1 MTTAN
6 GQTPAPFMQDAPAV
20 ISTLGTDAH
29 QGLTSE
35 QAAHNLNQYGPNAFT
50 KPKPESMLSR
60 IVKTAADPML
70 IMLMIAAA
78 ITLGVNIT
86 RAMAGGHADILEC
99 VGIFFAIALSVTIT
113 VVMEGRSAKAFEALN
128 DINDDTTVTVVRDG
142 EVTLVSQR
150 DITIGDVL
158 QISTGDK
165 LPADARLIESN
176 DLTADESALTGE
188 SVPSAKA
195 TDAVFTDPKTPVAD
209 RTNMLYSGCF
219 VTAGNGRAVVTAVGD
234 DTEFGKIARE
244 LRAANTG
251 MTPLQEKLAKLG
263 KVIAVVGSIV
273 AALVFVLQVARFVAS
288 GTASFDTISE
298 AFITS
303 ITLIVAAV
311 PEGLPTIVAACL
323 AVNIIKM
330 SKQNALVKKMVA
342 CETIGCIN
350 VICSG
355 FSKARPGALYASIT
369 VMRFWVNGTADV
381 TFPGA
386 TEAEAGA
393 MPEFIGNPTECALLV
408 AAHKAGLDYRIRRE
422 RATVLHTYPFSSE
435 TKSMTTVVRD
445 GDGITVF
452 AKGSPEK
459 MLDLCAV
466 DAKTRGEIERE
477 IAKFQAQS
485 CRVLGFVHRHISDKD
500 ADTAALDY
508 AADRAGLESGMM
520 FDGFV
525 AIVDPLREDVP
536 GAVER
541 CRKAGIELKML
552 TGDNIVTATA
562 IANELGIL
570 DERHIAVEA
579 RQIEE
584 MSDEELSREIG
595 RIRVIARSTP
605 VIKMRV
611 VNALKAQ
618 GNVVAVTGDGINDA
632 PAIKNAD
639 VGIAMGI
646 AGTEVSKEASD
657 IVMLDD
663 SFATIV
669 KAVHWGRGIYENFQR
684 FIQFQLTVNLSSV
697 VVVLASLFSGLA
709 APFTALQL
717 LWVNIIMDGP
727 PALTLGMEPIRDN
740 LMDRRPTR
748 RDAGIVSRGMLE
760 RIIVSGAFIAVV
772 FMAQSWTNFM
782 GGTAEQQSTILFT
795 LFVVFQLFN
804 AFNSRELGNASLF
817 ANLLRNKV
825 MIGVFAL
832 MFALQVLVVQFGG
845 AMFRTVPL
853 PIDMWLKI
861 IAVGFGVVVLQEVIK
876 TVKRAAAAIRA
887 RRTANESDSQQPHQ
901 PIALDLV
908 D

>member
-1 MTTAN
+1 MLRGTRVILRGFQCGVSTKREEHMTTAN
-6 GQTPAPFMQDAPAV
+6 GQTPAPFMQNAPAV

-195 TDAVFTDPKTPVAD
+195 ADAVFTDPKTPVAD

-342 CETIGCIN
+342 CETMLHQRDLLGQN
-350 VICSG
+350 RHV
-355 FSKARPGALYASIT
+355 
-369 VMRFWVNGTADV
+369 D
-381 TFPGA
+381 
-386 TEAEAGA
+386 
-393 MPEFIGNPTECALLV
+393 PEP
-408 AAHKAGLDYRIRRE
+408 HD
-422 RATVLHTYPFSSE
+422 
-435 TKSMTTVVRD
+435 RD
-445 GDGITVF
+445 
-452 AKGSPEK
+452 
-459 MLDLCAV
+459 
-466 DAKTRGEIERE
+466 RGV
-477 IAKFQAQS
+477 Q
-485 CRVLGFVHRHISDKD
+485 
-500 ADTAALDY
+500 
-508 AADRAGLESGMM
+508 RAG
-520 FDGFV
+520 
-525 AIVDPLREDVP
+525 PR
-536 GAVER
+536 
-541 CRKAGIELKML
+541 
-552 TGDNIVTATA
+552 
-562 IANELGIL
+562 LG
-570 DERHIAVEA
+570 EA
-579 RQIEE
+579 RADQEPHAAG
-584 MSDEELSREIG
+584 ELLRQRHRRRDLPGRHRSRG
-595 RIRVIARSTP
+595 
-605 VIKMRV
+605 
-611 VNALKAQ
+611 
-618 GNVVAVTGDGINDA
+618 
-632 PAIKNAD
+632 
-639 VGIAMGI
+639 
-646 AGTEVSKEASD
+646 
-657 IVMLDD
+657 
-663 SFATIV
+663 
-669 KAVHWGRGIYENFQR
+669 
-684 FIQFQLTVNLSSV
+684 
-697 VVVLASLFSGLA
+697 
-709 APFTALQL
+709 
-717 LWVNIIMDGP
+717 
-727 PALTLGMEPIRDN
+727 
-740 LMDRRPTR
+740 R
-748 RDAGIVSRGMLE
+748 RDAGIHRQPHRMRTVGRRAQGRTRLPDSPRARDGAPHVS
-760 RIIVSGAFIAVV
+760 
-772 FMAQSWTNFM
+772 
-782 GGTAEQQSTILFT
+782 
-795 LFVVFQLFN
+795 
-804 AFNSRELGNASLF
+804 
-817 ANLLRNKV
+817 
-825 MIGVFAL
+825 
-832 MFALQVLVVQFGG
+832 VLVGDQEHDHCG
-845 AMFRTVPL
+845 A
-853 PIDMWLKI
+853 
-861 IAVGFGVVVLQEVIK
+861 
-876 TVKRAAAAIRA
+876 
-887 RRTANESDSQQPHQ
+887 
-901 PIALDLV
+901 
-908 D
+908 

>member
-350 VICSG
+350 VICSDKTG
-355 FSKARPGALYASIT
+355 TLTQNRMTVIEAYNAPGRALEKPEQIRNR
-369 VMRFWVNGTADV
+369 MLLENFCVNGTADV

-485 CRVLGFVHRHISDKD
+485 CRVLGFAHRHISDKD

-552 TGDNIVTATA
+552 
-562 IANELGIL
+562 
-570 DERHIAVEA
+570 
-579 RQIEE
+579 
-584 MSDEELSREIG
+584 
-595 RIRVIARSTP
+595 
-605 VIKMRV
+605 
-611 VNALKAQ
+611 
-618 GNVVAVTGDGINDA
+618 TGDGINDA

>member
-195 TDAVFTDPKTPVAD
+195 ADAVFTDPKTPVAD

-311 PEGLPTIVAACL
+311 PRGEHH
-323 AVNIIKM
+323 
-330 SKQNALVKKMVA
+330 QNVQA
-342 CETIGCIN
+342 
-350 VICSG
+350 
-355 FSKARPGALYASIT
+355 
-369 VMRFWVNGTADV
+369 
-381 TFPGA
+381 
-386 TEAEAGA
+386 
-393 MPEFIGNPTECALLV
+393 
-408 AAHKAGLDYRIRRE
+408 E
-422 RATVLHTYPFSSE
+422 RAGQE
-435 TKSMTTVVRD
+435 DGGVRD
-445 GDGITVF
+445 HRLHQRDLLGQNRHVD
-452 AKGSPEK
+452 PEPH
-459 MLDLCAV
+459 DR
-466 DAKTRGEIERE
+466 DRGV
-477 IAKFQAQS
+477 Q
-485 CRVLGFVHRHISDKD
+485 
-500 ADTAALDY
+500 
-508 AADRAGLESGMM
+508 RAG
-520 FDGFV
+520 
-525 AIVDPLREDVP
+525 PR
-536 GAVER
+536 
-541 CRKAGIELKML
+541 
-552 TGDNIVTATA
+552 
-562 IANELGIL
+562 LG
-570 DERHIAVEA
+570 EA
-579 RQIEE
+579 RADQEPHAAG
-584 MSDEELSREIG
+584 ELLRQRHRRRDLPGRHRSRG
-595 RIRVIARSTP
+595 
-605 VIKMRV
+605 
-611 VNALKAQ
+611 
-618 GNVVAVTGDGINDA
+618 
-632 PAIKNAD
+632 
-639 VGIAMGI
+639 
-646 AGTEVSKEASD
+646 
-657 IVMLDD
+657 
-663 SFATIV
+663 
-669 KAVHWGRGIYENFQR
+669 
-684 FIQFQLTVNLSSV
+684 
-697 VVVLASLFSGLA
+697 
-709 APFTALQL
+709 
-717 LWVNIIMDGP
+717 
-727 PALTLGMEPIRDN
+727 
-740 LMDRRPTR
+740 R
-748 RDAGIVSRGMLE
+748 RDAGIHRQPHRMRTVGRRAQGQTRLPDSPRARDGAPHVS
-760 RIIVSGAFIAVV
+760 
-772 FMAQSWTNFM
+772 
-782 GGTAEQQSTILFT
+782 
-795 LFVVFQLFN
+795 
-804 AFNSRELGNASLF
+804 
-817 ANLLRNKV
+817 
-825 MIGVFAL
+825 
-832 MFALQVLVVQFGG
+832 VLVGDQEHDQCG
-845 AMFRTVPL
+845 A
-853 PIDMWLKI
+853 
-861 IAVGFGVVVLQEVIK
+861 
-876 TVKRAAAAIRA
+876 
-887 RRTANESDSQQPHQ
+887 
-901 PIALDLV
+901 
-908 D
+908 

>member
-176 DLTADESALTGE
+176 DLTADESA
-188 SVPSAKA
+188 
-195 TDAVFTDPKTPVAD
+195 
-209 RTNMLYSGCF
+209 
-219 VTAGNGRAVVTAVGD
+219 
-234 DTEFGKIARE
+234 
-244 LRAANTG
+244 
-251 MTPLQEKLAKLG
+251 
-263 KVIAVVGSIV
+263 
-273 AALVFVLQVARFVAS
+273 
-288 GTASFDTISE
+288 
-298 AFITS
+298 
-303 ITLIVAAV
+303 
-311 PEGLPTIVAACL
+311 
-323 AVNIIKM
+323 
-330 SKQNALVKKMVA
+330 
-342 CETIGCIN
+342 
-350 VICSG
+350 
-355 FSKARPGALYASIT
+355 
-369 VMRFWVNGTADV
+369 
-381 TFPGA
+381 
-386 TEAEAGA
+386 
-393 MPEFIGNPTECALLV
+393 
-408 AAHKAGLDYRIRRE
+408 
-422 RATVLHTYPFSSE
+422 
-435 TKSMTTVVRD
+435 
-445 GDGITVF
+445 
-452 AKGSPEK
+452 
-459 MLDLCAV
+459 
-466 DAKTRGEIERE
+466 
-477 IAKFQAQS
+477 
-485 CRVLGFVHRHISDKD
+485 
-500 ADTAALDY
+500 
-508 AADRAGLESGMM
+508 
-520 FDGFV
+520 
-525 AIVDPLREDVP
+525 
-536 GAVER
+536 
-541 CRKAGIELKML
+541 L